1 MALSS
6 KWHIRKDFPRIFTEL
21 LRSFEVK
28 KSMLISNNFE
38 TVTLAELVLKGLAIP
53 EYHHRPVVLI
63 VDDETIIADT
73 RAAIFSSWG
82 YTAMIAYSAE
92 DALEIASVVPPEL
105 LVSDVM
111 LAAMNGVDLAIAIQ
125 EMVPDCKV
133 ILFSGLPYSAEMV
146 ATARCAGHDFTLL
159 DKPLHPAQI
168 LAELKRLKLGTPGT
182 PGNQALNRI
191 EM

>member
-1 MALSS
+1 M
-6 KWHIRKDFPRIFTEL
+6 
-21 LRSFEVK
+21 
-28 KSMLISNNFE
+28 
-38 TVTLAELVLKGLAIP
+38 LAEFTFKTVPLAEIVKIGIVDETAP
-53 EYHHRPVVLI
+53 YRPVVLI

-125 EMVPDCKV
+125 EMVRDCKV

-168 LAELKRLKLGTPGT
+168 LAELKRLKLGPPGT